1 MRPRA
6 STSSRDG
13 SICWYPMLHAN
24 RVVGGEPESIPDE
37 VQALDG
43 ELSLLEFNRRVL
55 AQSTD
60 ATLPLLE
67 RLRFLAISTTNLDE
81 FFEVRMPKA
90 KEDARK
96 ARAHP
101 KIGGARTSA
110 AERVQRVCAASAE
123 LFTRQYWAFHQVL
136 KPMLER
142 EGVVFLSP
150 ARWSPPLT
158 VWIDKFFR
166 DELLPVLTPVG
177 LFSGHGFP
185 RPLNKTVN
193 LACQL
198 SGVDAFGRR
207 CRLGLIQLPRSL
219 PRLLRVP
226 DSLAQHRD
234 EFVFISS
241 IIQKHVGS
249 LFPGMVVEGTYEFRV
264 TCDTE
269 LSLND
274 HEVDDLVNALED
286 QLIGRQLGAP
296 VRLEISDECPSE
308 ICETLCTGLG
318 LTRGD
323 VYPFPAKVNLH
334 GIGGV
339 YESVERP
346 DLRFARFV
354 PGTPPQL
361 TGEPCM
367 FERIKHGDVLIHHPY
382 ESFAPVVNLL
392 RQAANDPNVL
402 SIKQALY
409 RCGASSPIVDALVD
423 AARNGKEVTVVVELL
438 ARFDEAAN
446 IRLAERLRN
455 AGARVVF
462 GVGGYKVHA
471 KILLVVRREGAVL
484 RYYSHLGTGN
494 YHSGTAK
501 AYTDISYITGSQEI
515 GSDVDQVFR
524 QLTGFCE
531 APQLSKLLQAPF
543 NLHQTLM
550 SKLEECSELARA
562 GKSARVIARMN
573 SLSEPAII
581 QALYDASQAGVSIDL
596 IVRGICC
603 LQPGVP
609 GMSDSIRV
617 RSIVGRFLEHTRAY
631 YFATDEE
638 DTMYIASA
646 DWRPRNFFHRVE
658 VAFPILDPAL
668 RRRAVEETLLRY
680 LEDTSQAWVLQRDGS
695 YTRPSPTTPE
705 RVCSAQ
711 SLLLEKLARPI
722 PRGYAGPSI

>member
-1 MRPRA
+1 M
-6 STSSRDG
+6 T
-13 SICWYPMLHAN
+13 HAN
-24 RVVGGEPESIPDE
+24 RVVGSESEANLDE
-37 VQALDG
+37 VQALDS

-90 KEDARK
+90 KEDVSK
-96 ARAHP
+96 AKAHSMLGRAGSSP
-101 KIGGARTSA
+101 
-110 AERVQRVCAASAE
+110 AERLQRIGAASAE
-123 LFTRQYWAFHQVL
+123 LFGRQYWAFHQVL

-142 EGVVFLSP
+142 EGIVFRSP
-150 ARWSPPLT
+150 GTWSSSVT
-158 VWIDKFFR
+158 AWIDKYFR

-177 LFSGHGFP
+177 LFPGHGFP
-185 RPLNKTVN
+185 RPLNKTINVVC
-193 LACQL
+193 LL
-198 SGVDAFGRR
+198 RGVDAFGRR
-207 CRLGLIQLPRSL
+207 CRLGLIQLPKSL

-226 DSLAQHRD
+226 DSLAQYRD
-234 EFVFISS
+234 EFVFVSS
-241 IIQKHVGS
+241 IIQAHVGS
-249 LFPGMVVEGTYEFRV
+249 LFPGMAVEGTYEFRV

-269 LSLND
+269 LALNT
-274 HEVDDLVNALED
+274 HEADDLVHVLED
-286 QLIGRQLGAP
+286 QLAGRQLGAP
-296 VRLEISDECPSE
+296 VRLEIADECPGEVRRS
-308 ICETLCTGLG
+308 LCAGLG
-318 LTRGD
+318 LARAD
-323 VYPFPAKVNLH
+323 VYPFPAGVNLH
-334 GIGGV
+334 GIGAV
-339 YESVERP
+339 YESADRP
-346 DLRFARFV
+346 DLRFSSFV
-354 PGTPPQL
+354 PGTPSQL
-361 TGEPCM
+361 AGDPCM

-423 AARNGKEVTVVVELL
+423 AARNGKEVTVVVELF

-446 IRLAERLRN
+446 IRLAERLRS
-455 AGARVVF
+455 AGAKVVF

-471 KILLVVRREGAVL
+471 KILLIVRREGTTL

-501 AYTDISYITGSQEI
+501 AYTDISYITGSQEV
-515 GSDVDQVFR
+515 GADVDQVFR
-524 QLTGFCE
+524 QLTGFCK
-531 APQLSKLLQAPF
+531 APQLTKLLQAPF
-543 NLHQTLM
+543 SLHQTLLT
-550 SKLEECSELARA
+550 KLEEYSELARS
-562 GKSARVIARMN
+562 GRSARVIARMN

-631 YFATDEE
+631 YFATDDE
-638 DTMYIASA
+638 DLMYIASA

-695 YTRPSPTTPE
+695 YIRPSPTTPE
-705 RVCSAQ
+705 RVRSAQ
-711 SLLLEKLARPI
+711 SVLLEKLARPT
-722 PRGYAGPSI
+722 PRDYAGPAI